1 MAPSTRSA
9 PPAAVATVRAL
20 RRSNPYV
27 LVRSAHRRSQVRRH
41 DRSILPDG
49 YERVLHHHV
58 RKTAGTSLN
67 AAFRAL
73 GGPEASRPTGE
84 QRRITDDEVGRTSAP
99 TAAGRGPRRRIP
111 GSSVRAN
118 GLTFV
123 TGATP
128 RIDEGA
134 YFFANS
140 HTAAYVLH
148 PPRHT
153 FRLTILRN
161 PASRLVSHY
170 RYLRHVRELGL
181 ADGPSADELS
191 WADGSFEE
199 FVHAMPQRG
208 RLRQLYMFSE
218 TFDVAEAVRRI
229 TDLDAVLFTETY
241 PDDLADLAQ
250 RLQLP
255 LEVRRERSFAYTTTV
270 PPDEVR
276 AVLPLLADELD
287 LVEQVLGRLG
297 RDPVPVLGSTPG

>member
-1 MAPSTRSA
+1 M
-9 PPAAVATVRAL
+9 
-20 RRSNPYV
+20 
-27 LVRSAHRRSQVRRH
+27 RRH

-73 GGPEASRPTGE
+73 GGPEASRATGE
-84 QRRITDDEVGRTSAP
+84 ERRATDSDDRPDDRPDDQRRPI
-99 TAAGRGPRRRIP
+99 RRQVP

-123 TGATP
+123 TGATS

-181 ADGPSADELS
+181 ADGPSQAELS

-199 FVHAMPQRG
+199 FVQAMPRRG

-218 TFDVAEAVRRI
+218 TFDVAEAADRI
-229 TDLDAVLFTETY
+229 AGLDAVLFTETY
-241 PDDLADLAQ
+241 PDDLADLAR
-250 RLQLP
+250 RLGLP
-255 LEVRRERSFAYTTTV
+255 LEVRRERSFDYTTTV
-270 PPDEVR
+270 SPDEIQ
-276 AVLPLLADELD
+276 AVLPLLSDELD
-287 LVEQVLGRLG
+287 LVERVTRRLG
-297 RDPVPVLGSTPG
+297 RDADVILGATPT